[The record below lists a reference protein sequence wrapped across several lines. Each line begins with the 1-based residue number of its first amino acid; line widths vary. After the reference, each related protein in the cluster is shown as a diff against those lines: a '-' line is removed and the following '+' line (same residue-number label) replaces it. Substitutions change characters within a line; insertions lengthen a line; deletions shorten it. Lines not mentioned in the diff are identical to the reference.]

1 MKVRKFAGIL
11 SAFALLAVAMGTGA
25 AFAKDAE
32 FDGSL
37 YNLKKELNLR
47 AVQELKGN
55 IDGDPYE
62 DTVTLVVDRDK
73 RSDMADRM
81 WFEVRLGYPVNTPDN
96 KKPQPFIVPL
106 PEDLRGYNPTMELK
120 NFIPGEKEQVFLT
133 WDASDKGPRYFA
145 VIEIRAKDVRRDAK
159 FLFDSRTMAR
169 AILSGEFIGKFRA
182 TIHVDDTK
190 TNALLD
196 LSGKKDFYVKNKIY
210 QSNGKLLKST
220 AISAKR
226 YDDISLGDRDA
237 AGITQLN
244 ATIELYGA
252 GDVDHVATVNCVMK
266 YDPAF
271 ASWKVMG
278 SKIIPADGIRFAE
291 ERTKK

>member
-1 MKVRKFAGIL
+1 MRKFAGAML
-11 SAFALLAVAMGTGA
+11 TVAVLAAVMGAGA

-37 YNLKKELNLR
+37 YNLKKDLNLR

-55 IDGDPYE
+55 IDGNEFE
-62 DTVTLVVDRDK
+62 DTVTLVVDRDR

-81 WFEVRLGYPVNTPDN
+81 WFEVRPGYPANTPDS
-96 KKPQPFIVPL
+96 KKPRPFIVPL
-106 PEDLRGYNPTMELK
+106 PEDLRGFNPVMELK
-120 NFIPGEKEQVFLT
+120 NFVPGEKEQVFLT
-133 WDASDKGPRYFA
+133 WDATDKGPRYFS
-145 VIEIRAKDVRRDAK
+145 VIEIRANDVRRDAK

-169 AILSGEFIGKFRA
+169 AILSGEFLGKFRA

-196 LSGKKDFYVKNKIY
+196 LTGKKDFYVKNKIY

-226 YDDISLGDRDA
+226 YDNISLGDRDP
-237 AGITQLN
+237 AGITLLN

-252 GDVDHVATVNCVMK
+252 GDADHVATVNCIMK

-271 ASWKVMG
+271 ASWKVVE
-278 SKIIPADGIRFAE
+278 SQITPAEGIRFAA
-291 ERTKK
+291 ERKK

>member
-1 MKVRKFAGIL
+1 MRKFAGIV
-11 SAFALLAVAMGTGA
+11 LAVAVLVVVASTGS
-25 AFAKDAE
+25 AFAKDTK

-37 YNLKKELNLR
+37 FNMKKELNLW
-47 AVQELKGN
+47 AIQELKGN
-55 IDGDPYE
+55 IDGDQYE

-81 WFEVRLGYPVNTPDN
+81 WFEVQLGYPVNTPDS
-96 KKPQPFIVPL
+96 KIPKPFIVPL
-106 PEDLRGYNPTMELK
+106 PEDLRGFNPVMQLTS
-120 NFIPGEKEQVFLT
+120 FIPGEKEQVFLT
-133 WDASDKGPRYFA
+133 WDATDKGPRYFA
-145 VIEIRAKDVRRDAK
+145 VIEIRANDVRRDAK

-196 LSGKKDFYVKNKIY
+196 LTGKKDFYVKNKIY

-226 YDDISLGDRDA
+226 YDNISLGDRDP
-237 AGITQLN
+237 AGITLLN
-244 ATIELYGA
+244 AVIELYGA
-252 GDVDHVATVNCVMK
+252 GDADHVATVNCIMK

-271 ASWKVMG
+271 ASWKVVE
-278 SKIIPADGIRFAE
+278 SQITPAEGIRFAE
-291 ERTKK
+291 ERKK